1 MSFKEIASKEKRI
14 VSGHR
19 LCPGCAAI
27 PIVRIILAGTDKEVV
42 AACAT
47 GCLEVATTIYPYS
60 SWNIPFIHNA
70 FENSAATISG
80 IETAY
85 NALKKKGKIKKAQ
98 ENASHFLRAERQNL
112 SREIKFIAFGGDGG
126 SYDIGLQALSGA
138 AERGH
143 DFVYVCYDNEGYMNT
158 GHQRSSA
165 TPYGAHT
172 TTSPSGKFKKG
183 KEAFRKDLTEIMAA
197 HGIPYVAQASLSN
210 PLDLYMKAKKAFEAK
225 GPAFINVLSPCA
237 QWGIKPEE
245 SVEISDKAVK
255 SCFWPIYEVE
265 KGEYKINFK
274 PEEKLPVLEFIK
286 SQLRFK
292 HLLEDKEM
300 LDEIQKHVDEKW
312 RHLLKL
318 EGEKEAD

>member
-42 AACAT
+42 ASCAT

-80 IETAY
+80 IESAY
-85 NALKKKGKIKKAQ
+85 NALRKKGKIKKDV
-98 ENASHFLRAERQNL
+98 
-112 SREIKFIAFGGDGG
+112 KFIAFGGDGG

-143 DFVYVCYDNEGYMNT
+143 DFVYVCYNNEGYMNT

-183 KEAFRKDLTEIMAA
+183 NETFRKDLTEIMVA
-197 HGIPYVAQASLSN
+197 HGIPYVAQASLSH
-210 PLDLYMKAKKAFEAK
+210 PLDLYMKAKKAFDAK
-225 GPAFINVLSPCA
+225 GPAFINVLAPCA
-237 QWGIKPEE
+237 QWGIKSDEA
-245 SVEISDKAVK
+245 VEISEKAVK

-265 KGEYKINFK
+265 KGKYKINYK
-274 PEEKLPVLEFIK
+274 PDEKLPVIDFMK
-286 SQLRFK
+286 AQARFK
-292 HLLEDKEM
+292 HLLEDK
-300 LDEIQKHVDEKW
+300 DAIEKI
-312 RHLLKL
+312 
-318 EGEKEAD
+318 GE